1 MNYTKAL
8 TSVRCSKYRF
18 NWLSLRLCLVNIG
31 NQASRI
37 MFDKLDNEF
46 RFQQQALS
54 LLSKRQ
60 DILAANIAN
69 ADTPGYQARDIDFS
83 QQLKNAMSQETQDN
97 NSLTLS
103 LTSGKHIPA
112 TAPNVLEQQ
121 LLYRI
126 PDQPRADGNTVDMDR
141 ERVNFAD
148 NNVKYQT
155 SLTLLGS
162 QIKGMMSVI
171 NQG

>member
-1 MNYTKAL
+1 ML
-8 TSVRCSKYRF
+8 
-18 NWLSLRLCLVNIG
+18 
-31 NQASRI
+31 
-37 MFDKLDNEF
+37 DKLDNEF

-54 LLSKRQ
+54 LLSRRQ
-60 DILAANIAN
+60 DILASNIAN

-83 QQLKNAMSQETQDN
+83 QQLKNAMSEDTQST

-103 LTSGKHIPA
+103 LTSGKHIPGA
-112 TAPNVLEQQ
+112 APKMHDQQ

-126 PDQPRADGNTVDMDR
+126 PDQPSADGNTVDMDR

-148 NNVKYQT
+148 NNVKYQS

-162 QIKGMMSVI
+162 QIKNMMSVI